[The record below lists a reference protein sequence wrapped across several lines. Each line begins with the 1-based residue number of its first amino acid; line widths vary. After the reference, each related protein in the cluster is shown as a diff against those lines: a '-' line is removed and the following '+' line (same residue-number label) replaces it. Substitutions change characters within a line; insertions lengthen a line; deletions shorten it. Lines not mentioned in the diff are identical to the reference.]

1 VKLFLCGLA
10 LVVAAA
16 GAGPHGVGIAQ
27 NGGRT
32 SALGGAIAAHS
43 AMSRPLG
50 GFPQGGVSHTL
61 RTPARRY
68 PYSYP
73 YSYPYAYSWY
83 VPSYSAWG
91 DNSYSSDAGY
101 SAPAQAAPA
110 ESQQQPVIIN
120 QYFSDRNPVPEQ
132 VADDR
137 PQAPGDPIG
146 TPATYYLIAYKNHNV
161 YSALAYW
168 VEDTTLHYVTMQNS
182 HNQASLELI
191 DLDLTKSLNQKND
204 VPFSIPGR

>member
-1 VKLFLCGLA
+1 VKLFLCGLGA
-10 LVVAAA
+10 VIAAA

-32 SALGGAIAAHS
+32 SALGGAIVAHS

-50 GFPQGGVSHTL
+50 GFPQGGVS
-61 RTPARRY
+61 RTFRSPARKY

-91 DNSYSSDAGY
+91 DNSYYGDAGY

-110 ESQQQPVIIN
+110 EPQQQPVIIN
-120 QYFSDRNPVPEQ
+120 QYFSDQNPVPQQ